1 MGRSGDD
8 TEVARD
14 RAVGF
19 SDFYNTKTA
28 DAGAGINTEDFHGTI
43 ILYFNGDYGALTQR
57 TDIP

>member
-14 RAVGF
+14 GAIGF

-28 DAGAGINTEDFHGTI
+28 DAGARIDAEDFHGTI
-43 ILYFNGDYGALTQR
+43 IPCLES
-57 TDIP
+57 